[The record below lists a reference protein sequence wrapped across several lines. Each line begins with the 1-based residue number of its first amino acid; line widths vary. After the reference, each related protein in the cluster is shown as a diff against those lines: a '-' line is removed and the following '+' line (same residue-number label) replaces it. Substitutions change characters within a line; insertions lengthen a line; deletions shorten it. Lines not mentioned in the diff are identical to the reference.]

1 MENYLV
7 SNKTIAV
14 IKNKRKTIIINVD
27 KVVVINKSIKNILEY
42 NCNYYGSSFDGRIK
56 CAKDILNIKYK
67 IPIVIDDKNNI
78 VLISLNSPRN
88 SSNVYLVT
96 NKILNYEIINNNL
109 RVFCLN
115 NVNFKVKLSKNVF
128 EKLLLNSIKIIN
140 TLNWR
145 KNVNLL

>member
-1 MENYLV
+1 MENYLI

-27 KVVVINKSIKNILEY
+27 KVVVINKSVKNILEY

-78 VLISLNSPRN
+78 VLISLNSPRD

>member
-1 MENYLV
+1 MENYLI

-27 KVVVINKSIKNILEY
+27 KVVVINKSVKNILEY

-115 NVNFKVKLSKNVF
+115 NVNFKIKLSKNVF

>member
-1 MENYLV
+1 MEKYLV

-14 IKNKRKTIIINVD
+14 IKNKKKTIIINVD
-27 KVVVINKSIKNILEY
+27 KVVVINKSIKNILEF
-42 NCNYYGSSFDGRIK
+42 NCNYYGSSLDGRIK

-78 VLISLNSPRN
+78 VLVSLNSPRN

-96 NKILNYEIINNNL
+96 NKILNYEIVNNYL

-115 NVNFKVKLSKNVF
+115 NINFRVKLSKNVF